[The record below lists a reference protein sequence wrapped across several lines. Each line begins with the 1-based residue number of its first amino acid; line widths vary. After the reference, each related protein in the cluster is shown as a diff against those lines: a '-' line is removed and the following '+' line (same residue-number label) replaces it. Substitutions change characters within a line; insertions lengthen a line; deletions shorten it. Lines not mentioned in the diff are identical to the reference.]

1 MTDTPL
7 SGAARSAPAGR
18 RWRVDGWAAGAFVI
32 AAAVMTPVLAVLA
45 NLFQPSDG
53 AWAHLAATV
62 LPEYLRNTAGLVAG
76 VGIGTVVIGTGTAW
90 LVTMCRFPGSRL
102 FEWALLLPLAFP
114 AYVLAYTYADL
125 LQFAGP
131 VQTGLRDL
139 FGWQRGDYWFPEIQ
153 SLGGAVALL
162 TLAFYPYVYLL
173 ARAAFHEQSICV
185 LEVSRTLG
193 CTPWAGFRRVALP
206 LARPAIV
213 AGVALALM
221 ETVAEF
227 GAVQHLGVGTFTTGI
242 YRTWFGM
249 GNRIASAQLASVLLL
264 VVLAVFV
271 LERFSRGPGRYHHT
285 STRYRPLAPARLR
298 GAAAAGAVLAC
309 LLPLGLGFLL
319 PFAALLEMSLTQG
332 DPLFGA
338 RFAGYAWNSLRLAGT
353 AAVLTVAVALVLA
366 YGLRLA
372 PGRLNRAAVRLA
384 TIGYA
389 VPGSVIAVGVLI
401 PLGGLDRLIDAWAER
416 VFGVSTG
423 LLLSGTVV
431 ALLFAYL
438 ARFLAVAFNGVETG
452 LQRVR
457 PSMDHAA
464 RTLGCGPGA
473 TLRRV
478 HVPLMAGSVMTAALL
493 AFVEVLKELPATLI
507 VRPFNLDTLAVRVY
521 QLASDE
527 RLAQAST
534 GALAIVLVG
543 LVPVIVLSRLV
554 ARARPGSVPAPI
566 TDVVADA

>member
-1 MTDTPL
+1 MGVLATHQ
-7 SGAARSAPAGR
+7 GAARATPRLGTQFWNTTALLIALSLAAP
-18 RWRVDGWAAGAFVI
+18 I
-32 AAAVMTPVLAVLA
+32 AVVGMNVFLPGG
-45 NLFQPSDG
+45 D
-53 AWAHLAATV
+53 AWQHLVATV
-62 LPEYLRNTAGLVAG
+62 LPEYALNSLILVALVAAGTTIVG
-76 VGIGTVVIGTGTAW
+76 VACAW
-90 LVTMCRFPGSRL
+90 LVASCEFPGRGAL
-102 FEWALLLPLAFP
+102 EWALALPLAMP
-114 AYVLAYTYADL
+114 AYVVAYAYTDA

-131 VQTGLRDL
+131 VQTTLRAA
-139 FGWQRGDYWFPEIQ
+139 FGWAAGDYWFPEVQ
-153 SLGGAVALL
+153 SLGGAIALL

-193 CTPWAGFRRVALP
+193 CTPWASFWRVALP
-206 LARPAIV
+206 LARPAIA

-249 GNRIASAQLASVLLL
+249 GNRIAAAQLASVLLL

-271 LERFSRGPGRYHHT
+271 LERLSRGPGRYHHT

-298 GAAAAGAVLAC
+298 GVAAVGATLAC
-309 LLPLGLGFLL
+309 LLPLSLGFLL
-319 PFAALLEMSLTQG
+319 PFAVLIEMSLTQG

-338 RFAGYAWNSLRLAGT
+338 RFATYAWNSLRLAGA
-353 AAVLTVAVALVLA
+353 AAVLMVAVALLLA
-366 YGLRLA
+366 YGLRLS

-384 TIGYA
+384 TMGYA

-401 PLGGLDRLIDAWAER
+401 PLGGLDRLINGWAQGL
-416 VFGVSTG
+416 FGVSTG
-423 LLLSGTVV
+423 LLFSGTIL

-457 PSMDHAA
+457 PNMDHAA

-478 HVPLMAGSVMTAALL
+478 HMPLMAGSVLTAALL

-507 VRPFNLDTLAVRVY
+507 VRPFNLDTLAVRIY

>member
-1 MTDTPL
+1 MNQALP
-7 SGAARSAPAGR
+7 SSAPRPAARAGHR
-18 RWRVDGWAAGAFVI
+18 RLDGWTVAAFV
-32 AAAVMTPVLAVLA
+32 AAAIVMTPVLAVLV
-45 NLFQPSDG
+45 NLFRPSDG

-62 LPEYLRNTAGLVAG
+62 LPEYLRNTLALVAG
-76 VGIGTVVIGTGTAW
+76 VGIGTIVIGTGTAW
-90 LVTMCRFPGSRL
+90 LVTMCRFPGSRA

-114 AYVLAYTYADL
+114 AYVLAYTYADF

-131 VQTGLRDL
+131 LQTGLREL
-139 FGWQRGDYWFPEIQ
+139 FGWRRGDYWFPEVQ
-153 SLGGAVALL
+153 SLGGAITLL

-193 CTPWAGFRRVALP
+193 CSPWASFWRVALP
-206 LARPAIV
+206 LARPAIA
-213 AGVALALM
+213 AGTALALM

-264 VVLAVFV
+264 VVLIVFV

-298 GAAAAGAVLAC
+298 GAAAFGATLAC

-319 PFAALLEMSLTQG
+319 PFAVLIEMSLTQG

-338 RFAGYAWNSLRLAGT
+338 RFATYAWNSLFLAGA
-353 AAVLTVAVALVLA
+353 AAVLMVAVALLLA

-372 PGRLNRAAVRLA
+372 PGRPNRAAVRLA
-384 TIGYA
+384 TMGYA

-416 VFGVSTG
+416 LFGISTG
-423 LLLSGTVV
+423 LLFSGTVL

-457 PSMDHAA
+457 PNMDHAA

-478 HVPLMAGSVMTAALL
+478 HVPLMAGSVLTAALL

-566 TDVVADA
+566 TDVVADT